1 MPVTK
6 LSKRS
11 NTARYE
17 MILGKSP
24 ANRSLFTRYTMHVGT
39 ITTQAPIT
47 PVSESRVS
55 ARRTSPSTA
64 PTSIK
69 AINEPMDEG
78 GKSVHEIE
86 CKHDAEARDG
96 GDYLAFGQRRHEHAY
111 RNERRAEQEEAEK
124 RRIASPVADDAEQA
138 EYHGYKSHANAGDEQ
153 HKYHR
158 KILTEHNVYRAQGE
172 RIK

>member
-39 ITTQAPIT
+39 ITTHAPIT

-55 ARRTSPSTA
+55 ARRTSHNTT

-69 AINEPMDEG
+69 AISEPMAEEG
-78 GKSVHEIE
+78 I
-86 CKHDAEARDG
+86 R
-96 GDYLAFGQRRHEHAY
+96 
-111 RNERRAEQEEAEK
+111 EE
-124 RRIASPVADDAEQA
+124 SPFM
-138 EYHGYKSHANAGDEQ
+138 
-153 HKYHR
+153 R
-158 KILTEHNVYRAQGE
+158 
-172 RIK
+172 